1 MSIEKNNKILYKIN
15 EYEKRMN
22 IGQENS
28 INIRKQKLFK
38 RTQLINNINNYYK
51 KTNFFTNIFKN
62 YKKEPLTKT
71 INNSNINKINSLDE
85 NKTRFSEI
93 IKKKNNKRKITHLYI
108 DSYNNK
114 LSKLYLH
121 SEPKT
126 KISNK
131 IKNKTY
137 NNFIYPEN
145 DKNIIKQN
153 LRNLKLEIENKNKE
167 KKRINGRAYSI
178 SFNELNKTNNFFKL
192 LRLST
197 NLKNKNRSRKSQIY
211 FNSLKINNENKKIKL
226 RKAKLC
232 NNFFKNLIY
241 SNILNNSN
249 LKILYQTDENRIKR
263 MIKSQSKRNKYKYS
277 IIKYQKNLLENS
289 ISPLTNEQKFKI
301 TENFK
306 KINNSVKVNKK
317 TTNNIYKY
325 LKEIQKKEKKIINY
339 HNKVNDGYI
348 KRIQDLGL
356 SPEKYRLKIERVEF
370 KDVFEKLKF

>member
-93 IKKKNNKRKITHLYI
+93 IKKKNNKRKITHLHI

-211 FNSLKINNENKKIKL
+211 FNSLTINNENKKIKL

>member
-93 IKKKNNKRKITHLYI
+93 IKKKNNKRKITHLHI

>member
-1 MSIEKNNKILYKIN
+1 
-15 EYEKRMN
+15 MN

-370 KDVFEKLKF
+370 KDVFEKIKF